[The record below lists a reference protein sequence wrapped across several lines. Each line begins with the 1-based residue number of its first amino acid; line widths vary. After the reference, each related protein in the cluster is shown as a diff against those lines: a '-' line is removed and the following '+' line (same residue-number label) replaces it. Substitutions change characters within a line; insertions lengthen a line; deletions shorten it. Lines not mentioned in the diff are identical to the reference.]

1 MNAMVNIEE
10 KCANIC
16 LFYLYFLS
24 LRLTK
29 PVHSGQGGSRHRGK
43 EADAVCRARLGKD
56 VFGRYYLRSS
66 NFATLNFSQ
75 I

>member
-24 LRLTK
+24 LPLTK

-43 EADAVCRARLGKD
+43 EAMPFVGHASERTFSDVIICAVK
-56 VFGRYYLRSS
+56 LR
-66 NFATLNFSQ
+66 NFESKSQ
-75 I
+75 V